1 MNKLKSYYVSIYV
14 SLLFIAALHS
24 FYFIFYKPFDLAWLG
39 AAIALLPAA
48 SMFLYLMTF
57 RVARTSENVPFV
69 LYSSAAGALISLMA
83 FGVFDGSLLALT
95 YSGGVGLLGFVLYDF
110 WYSHFDRDSNSL
122 LQCGKTLP
130 DFDLFDLS
138 GERVLSSSLVGK
150 PTLFIFYR
158 GNWCPLC
165 MAQIKEVV
173 GQYQQI
179 AAKGV
184 EVALISPQP
193 HVYTQTLAGKFNVPY
208 RFFVDV
214 DNKAARRLNIVNE
227 DGTPAGMAALG
238 YDSET
243 VFPTVLLT
251 NAAGELVYVDL
262 TENYRVRPEPDEFL
276 RIINEANVVS

>member
-14 SLLFIAALHS
+14 SLLFFAAFHS
-24 FYFIFYKPFDLAWLG
+24 CYVIFYKPFDLAWLG

-48 SMFLYLMTF
+48 GMFLYLVSF
-57 RVARTSENVPFV
+57 RVARTSQNLPFV
-69 LYSSAAGALISLMA
+69 LYCSVFGAFISLVGYG
-83 FGVFDGSLLALT
+83 FFDGSLLAFT
-95 YSGGVGLLGFVLYDF
+95 YSVGVGLLGFLLYDF
-110 WYSHFDRDSNSL
+110 WYSRFDRASNSL
-122 LQCGKTLP
+122 LEQGNTLP
-130 DFDLFDLS
+130 EFDLFDLS
-138 GERVLSSSLVGK
+138 GERLCSSSFVGK
-150 PTLFIFYR
+150 ATLFIFYR

-165 MAQIKEVV
+165 MAQIKEVAK
-173 GQYQQI
+173 QYQEI

-193 HVYTQTLAGKFNVPY
+193 HTYTQQLANKFNVPY

-214 DNKAARRLNIVNE
+214 DNKAARQLSIVNE
-227 DGTPAGMAALG
+227 DGTPAGMGALG

-251 NAAGELVYVDL
+251 NAKGELVYVDL

-276 RIINEANVVS
+276 RIIDEANLAS